1 MSDTAAKAHTPGRGR
16 RLGIF
21 GTFDV
26 ENYGDLLFPL
36 LAEAELARRL
46 GPLTL
51 LPFSYGDKS
60 PPDWPYAVTSLTELP
75 AMAGQ
80 LDGVIVGGGHIIRFD
95 KEIAPGYA
103 PPVPD
108 IHHPTGYW
116 LAPMLV
122 ALGRGTPVVWNA
134 PAVYG
139 DIPAWAEPLMKL
151 AVNESR
157 YVSVRDEPS
166 RQALL
171 RFADT
176 AEINVVPDTAFG
188 VARLVGG
195 HQPSPDFLRLRD
207 AHGLTDPYL
216 VVQATPAARDFARFA
231 RDQQKLFRDYRLLIL
246 PAGPCFGENNSALS
260 DELPGIVGLP
270 AWPHPLLL
278 AELIGQSSAVVAV
291 SLHLSITALAFGVPV
306 FRPAQS
312 LNDEY
317 ASKYALLSEF
327 DGVFPFDAEDR
338 HDPRRFVGRLGR
350 REPSPAVSATL
361 RRLDEHWDR
370 MAAALRPTGE
380 PPSASEA
387 VSRFWQTVPGLLEA
401 RDGQMARDHNKLRRL
416 AAPLRYLGRLR
427 RRRVKAE
434 S

>member
-1 MSDTAAKAHTPGRGR
+1 MSDTANRAHTSGRGL

-46 GPLTL
+46 GPVTL
-51 LPFSYGDKS
+51 HPFSYGSKS

-75 AMAGQ
+75 AMAGG
-80 LDGVIVGGGHIIRFD
+80 LDGVVVGGGHIIRFD
-95 KEIAPGYA
+95 QEIAPGYA
-103 PPVPD
+103 PPIPA

-116 LAPMLV
+116 LAPMLI
-122 ALGRGTPVVWNA
+122 AIQRGTPVVWNA
-134 PAVYG
+134 PGVHGAVPG
-139 DIPAWAEPLMKL
+139 WAEPLMRL

-166 RQALL
+166 RQALAP
-171 RFADT
+171 FAET

-188 VARLVGG
+188 IARLVSE
-195 HQPSPDFLRLRD
+195 HQPSADFLRLRD

-216 VVQATPAARDFARFA
+216 VVQATPAVRDFARFV
-231 RDQQKLFRDYRLLIL
+231 RSHQELFRSYRVLIL
-246 PAGPCFGENNSALS
+246 PASPCVGENNAALG
-260 DELPGIVGLP
+260 DDLPGSVGLP
-270 AWPHPLLL
+270 TWPHPLLL

-306 FRPAQS
+306 FRPAQNLS
-312 LNDEY
+312 GEY

-327 DGVFPFDAEDR
+327 DGVFPFDAEDWIE
-338 HDPRRFVGRLGR
+338 PRRFIGRLGR
-350 REPSPAVSATL
+350 HEPSPAVSVAL

-370 MAAALRPTGE
+370 MTAMLRPTGE
-380 PPSASEA
+380 SPVASEA
-387 VSRFWQTVPGLLEA
+387 ISRFWQTVPGLLEA
-401 RDGQMARDHNKLRRL
+401 RDGRTERDNNTLGKL

-427 RRRVKAE
+427 RRVKAE